1 MDLMTS
7 ETEKGDRIAKV
18 MARAGLCS
26 RRDAERWI
34 ADGRVFVNGKQL
46 DSPALNISADD
57 EVVVDGKTMPTKE
70 RTRLWLYHKP
80 KGLVSSNKDSEGRPT
95 VFASLPKEMPRVIS
109 VGRLDINTEGLLLL
123 TNDGSLARHLE
134 LPSTGWLRRY
144 RVRAFGRITQ
154 ANLDEIADGV
164 AIEGVLYGAI
174 EAELERVQ
182 GSNVWI
188 TIGIREGKNRE
199 VKKILEH
206 LGLVVNRL
214 IRTSYGPFQLG
225 DVATGDVKE
234 IKSRTLRDQLGAA
247 LVSDLGLS
255 FEGQEA
261 ELVQT
266 QPDKHRAS
274 GNRAPGTKTNS
285 GWKAGFAEKSGEQ
298 SKPGSRH
305 KSKPRDRQADALE
318 RLSTSKPGKLKSGSG
333 KPSTGKGS
341 PGKGSLGKGSS
352 GKGSPGKGTGAPR
365 ADRRR

>member
-1 MDLMTS
+1 MTS
-7 ETEKGDRIAKV
+7 EAEKGDRIAKV

-34 ADGRVFVNGKQL
+34 AEGRVFVNGKRL
-46 DSPALNISADD
+46 DSPALNVGPND
-57 EVVVDGKTMPTKE
+57 EVVVDGKPMPTKE

-144 RVRAFGRITQ
+144 RVRAFGRVTQ
-154 ANLDEIADGV
+154 ADLDKLADGI

-174 EAELERVQ
+174 EAELEREQ

-225 DVATGDVKE
+225 DVAIGDVKE
-234 IKSRTLRDQLGAA
+234 IKSRTLRDQLGAN
-247 LVSDLGLS
+247 LVSELGLS
-255 FEGQEA
+255 FDGQEPA
-261 ELVQT
+261 PVVQN
-266 QPDKHRAS
+266 QPDKRRSH
-274 GNRAPGTKTNS
+274 GKQTNT
-285 GWKAGFAEKSGEQ
+285 GWKAGFAEKSGAQ
-298 SKPGSRH
+298 SKPGARN

-318 RLSTSKPGKLKSGSG
+318 RLSTTKPGKPKPGSG

-341 PGKGSLGKGSS
+341 STSRGAS
-352 GKGSPGKGTGAPR
+352 GKGTGAPR

>member
-1 MDLMTS
+1 MTS
-7 ETEKGDRIAKV
+7 EAPKGERIAKV

-34 ADGRVFVNGKQL
+34 ADGRVFVNGTKL
-46 DSPALNISADD
+46 ESPAFNVAETDS
-57 EVVVDGKTMPTKE
+57 VVVDGKPMPTKE

-80 KGLVSSNKDSEGRPT
+80 KGLVSSNKDAEGRPT

-123 TNDGSLARHLE
+123 TNDGALARHLE

-144 RVRAFGRITQ
+144 RVRAYGRITQ
-154 ANLDEIADGV
+154 ADLDKLADGI

-174 EAELERVQ
+174 EAALEREQ

-225 DVATGDVKE
+225 EVPTGDVSE
-234 IKSRTLRDQLGAA
+234 IRSRTLRDQLGVN
-247 LVSDLGLS
+247 LVSELGLS
-255 FEGQEA
+255 FEGPEPGQA
-261 ELVQT
+261 LNTVKT
-266 QPDKHRAS
+266 ARND
-274 GNRAPGTKTNS
+274 APNKSGTK
-285 GWKAGFAEKSGEQ
+285 WKAGFTEKPGGKPKHSGR
-298 SKPGSRH
+298 SKP
-305 KSKPRDRQADALE
+305 KDRQADALD
-318 RLSTSKPGKLKSGSG
+318 RMSTSKPGKGDGASAKSAKGHAD
-333 KPSTGKGS
+333 KRPSNNR
-341 PGKGSLGKGSS
+341 
-352 GKGSPGKGTGAPR
+352 TGAPR